1 MTQPSSK
8 HLSDPQAGGI
18 TILVVLML
26 LVLLTVAAI
35 GMSKNAFRE
44 IVISGT
50 ARQGSMARN
59 VADSGVEWSIYW
71 LDLNNSASASGMAQN
86 LVNLKATL
94 LADPTKAGQPWDVAA
109 SSPMTYVPGANTA
122 VTLST
127 ANGTTQAYTIGL
139 TRMGK
144 LPIADMSQ
152 GIGTGAFTPATGA
165 ESKQAPDLWA
175 VRSDSQITVGGVTF
189 AHAKE
194 AWISTPVQ

>member
-1 MTQPSSK
+1 MIQPSRK
-8 HLSDPQAGGI
+8 HLSHPQAGGI
-18 TILVVLML
+18 TILVVFML

-71 LDLNNSASASGMAQN
+71 MDLNNSSSAAGMAKN
-86 LVNLKATL
+86 LATLKATL

-109 SSPMTYVPGANTA
+109 SSPASYVPGANTA

-127 ANGTTQAYTIGL
+127 TGGVTQAYTIGL

-152 GIGTGAFTPATGA
+152 GIGTGAFAPASG
-165 ESKQAPDLWA
+165 SQVQQAPDLWA
-175 VRSDSQITVGGVTF
+175 LRSDSQISIGGMSFT
-189 AHAKE
+189 HAKE